1 MKIVISMALMM
12 CCSAMAASKP
22 PTKAP
27 PSSDTRVD
35 LYLGKILSVNTEFI
49 NDKNGGS
56 YFLGISASGKAE
68 GKYAG
73 SNVKGDFSFDAN
85 SIKIRFRIASGNLLK
100 NDGFNE
106 ELKRCKVSFI
116 EGFASQGSL
125 RMSVGQVL
133 LDSKIKEMIKT
144 KAINFDIDS
153 KMKFNCSEVEAV
165 AKVKSES
172 ADEMEAESKH
182 ATFALSEN
190 KLRIK
195 AEKPQLKTS
204 SVISFH
210 LEIDPAKLLKAEF
223 SSDKKLGQRLI
234 GVYSGSGRGDFGIKD
249 SSVKEFQGRSFKNGK
264 IGNLKIS
271 YLFKNVTNEGM
282 QNYVDAFKNFYSTCN
297 LQAESL
303 LSQRQ
308 NVRIVISGTQEW
320 QNSKIK
326 SILASKAPTFDLSL
340 DPENEDV
347 HCEMIES
354 K

>member
-1 MKIVISMALMM
+1 MALMM